1 MVLSA
6 HAACEHKLG
15 KNVKQL
21 KHDDDAVERGEHLDR
36 CRETALGRDVG
47 EQTRDMH
54 RNERNDHAA
63 QHAGNDV
70 LKITENL
77 EHGIALEVRHADAEN
92 ERQHERGHDTEN
104 RGDLNREE
112 RLESVALKNVAR
124 DGFDERGEKS
134 LADKEG
140 KEARDGRRAV
150 GQQQRQAEQTVRLL
164 TQLRHADRDEGNDDQ
179 RNHEGQE
186 SGKQRGE
193 RREQSNDRNKSRR
206 VRNAEPASAKADQ
219 HTGDDAD
226 NESNQQSKLFQCYI
240 LLFFIFSL
248 SRDNKYYI
256 RYYHT
261 SQAVRAGIC
270 KITAKL

>member
-1 MVLSA
+1 
-6 HAACEHKLG
+6 
-15 KNVKQL
+15 
-21 KHDDDAVERGEHLDR
+21 
-36 CRETALGRDVG
+36 
-47 EQTRDMH
+47 MH
-54 RNERNDHAA
+54 RNERNEHAA

-77 EHGIALEVRHADAEN
+77 EHGIALEIRHADAEN
-92 ERQHERGHDTEN
+92 DARTSAVMTPKIGVTSRD
-104 RGDLNREE
+104 EE

-124 DGFDERGEKS
+124 
-134 LADKEG
+134 EG
-140 KEARDGRRAV
+140 LMSEGRKALPIKKVRSRDGRRAV

-256 RYYHT
+256 RYY
-261 SQAVRAGIC
+261 SYFASCPGWAYV
-270 KITAKL
+270 K